1 MKEAELITK
10 EQAESA
16 MIIHQ
21 ERHMKLM
28 ELALS
33 NKADIQS
40 IEKLVKL
47 HNDFEEREARKMFF
61 AGLSRFQSQLPIIE
75 KKGKAGFDHRNGGGR
90 TEYTYAKLEDIAKAI
105 KPLLVENGLS
115 YRYEQKHDPLMI
127 TVTCVIT
134 HKDGHEE
141 RTEMSG
147 AADNSGKKNPI
158 QQVASTVSYLR
169 RYTMTGA
176 LGITVSDEDDDAE
189 GLGVEPEGSGH
200 EQQKESPYY
209 PQDDFNTNLPLW
221 SKAIKDGIKTS
232 SQILGFLS
240 SKGANLSP
248 GQIKTI
254 KCIKVGEQ

>member
-1 MKEAELITK
+1 MKEAELITRD
-10 EQAESA
+10 QAESA

-21 ERHMKLM
+21 ERHMRLM
-28 ELALS
+28 ELALE

-40 IEKLVKL
+40 FEKLVKL

-127 TVTCVIT
+127 TVACVVT

-176 LGITVSDEDDDAE
+176 LGITVSDEDDDVE

-209 PQDDFNTNLPLW
+209 PQDDFDTNLAKWTKLITEKKKEPEDILN
-221 SKAIKDGIKTS
+221 SAKAGGI
-232 SQILGFLS
+232 
-240 SKGANLSP
+240 NLSP

-254 KCIKVGEQ
+254 EDIKVGE